1 MKTKLIS
8 VRLPEDV
15 INDIDGLAVGNPGF
29 TRTLI
34 LERFVTACLRCSS
47 PDGLWDL
54 MSVQYPEEKGW
65 KLHFARERLKSGLPT
80 QNT

>member
-8 VRLPEDV
+8 VRLPEEV
-15 INDIDGLAVGNPGF
+15 VNDIDLLAMGNAGF
-29 TRTLI
+29 TRSLI

-54 MSVQYPEEKGW
+54 MSIRFPYEKGW
-65 KLHFARERLKSGLPT
+65 KLHFARERIKSDQPT
-80 QNT
+80 QTT